1 MKDLGGVHVYL
12 NRFSLAV
19 AAGIALLAPWN
30 TASATTI
37 TTTSYTVW
45 KTNLSGSPIELD
57 FTKVKSTSY
66 STSAGITL
74 LPLQGPAIPFVVTG
88 PDAAGYSL
96 TGGFY
101 GSTVS
106 LFGASDG
113 IGSIR
118 VDLTSPGQNAI
129 LLGLAAQPNAGL
141 TVTLSDQQT
150 FSVSGG
156 LFGIALSHNITWLTI
171 STVNG
176 SQPVLDDFFFG
187 NSNLTQDPINQ
198 AQSAEAATFLL
209 IGGGLLIILGGR
221 RKFARRAAA

>member
-1 MKDLGGVHVYL
+1 M
-12 NRFSLAV
+12 
-19 AAGIALLAPWN
+19 
-30 TASATTI
+30 
-37 TTTSYTVW
+37 
-45 KTNLSGSPIELD
+45 
-57 FTKVKSTSY
+57 
-66 STSAGITL
+66 
-74 LPLQGPAIPFVVTG
+74 
-88 PDAAGYSL
+88 
-96 TGGFY
+96 
-101 GSTVS
+101 
-106 LFGASDG
+106 
-113 IGSIR
+113 
-118 VDLTSPGQNAI
+118 DLTSPGQNAI

-171 STVNG
+171 STANG